1 MDLTTIAIILIPLV
15 VLLLII
21 LLAIRMLRRRRA
33 AQASQA
39 TAPARPVK
47 PEKDKAAAR
56 SSTPANTAAARPKK
70 KMVRIEKKSAPAP
83 AVNTAT
89 KILGGPEQHRGL
101 PAEPKQGF
109 APQGD
114 KIRILIVD
122 DNTGTRENVSRL
134 LYFEDDLEVIGQAVN
149 GRQGVEMA
157 VSLKPHIVLMDI
169 NMPDMDG
176 ITATGEMSTKAPYSQ
191 VIIMSVQSDQHYMK
205 RAMAAGARDFQPKPF
220 TSEELVSCIRRVY
233 SIGLPVY
240 QQLEAMEHAKA
251 QPARATKTQQSSGS
265 ADQGTVIVMYSPKG
279 GAGTSALVSNLA
291 VAFHQQ
297 AGETVLLD
305 GALQAGDISVH
316 LNTRPQRSIADTVH
330 EGVLETDLLDDVL
343 MAHHSGLKL
352 LLAPP
357 QPELAEAFNGK
368 MIATALKALKGNHNA
383 IFVDTTP
390 QLTDVTLAALETAS
404 YILVVTTPELPAIK
418 SVKLFLELAEQLEFD
433 MSRLMVVINRADLPG
448 GIPPSQIEKVLQ
460 LKHTFRIPNDSK
472 MYFALNR
479 GASVCLADP
488 TAPSAT
494 AIFSLAKDLQERIS
508 SGKAELAGA
517 V

>member
-1 MDLTTIAIILIPLV
+1 MDPVSLAFILIPLLFLMLI
-15 VLLLII
+15 VLLI
-21 LLAIRMLRRRRA
+21 LRAVRRRRA
-33 AQASQA
+33 AREAQAE
-39 TAPARPVK
+39 APARAAKSGETK
-47 PEKDKAAAR
+47 PA
-56 SSTPANTAAARPKK
+56 SSPPKK
-70 KMVRIEKKSAPAP
+70 LNRKPAGEAKKSGPKPA
-83 AVNTAT
+83 ATNAST

-101 PAEPKQGF
+101 PAEPKQGY
-109 APQGD
+109 APQGE

-157 VSLKPHIVLMDI
+157 AVLKPHIVLMDI

-233 SIGLPVY
+233 NIGLPVY
-240 QQLEAMEHAKA
+240 QQLEALEQAKA
-251 QPARATKTQQSSGS
+251 QPAKPSRNQQTGKGGDASRGVVV
-265 ADQGTVIVMYSPKG
+265 AVYSPKG
-279 GAGTSALVSNLA
+279 GAGTSALASNLA
-291 VAFHQQ
+291 VAFQQ
-297 AGETVLLD
+297 QTGDTVLVD

-330 EGVLETDLLDDVL
+330 EGQLEVDLLDDVL

-357 QPELAEAFNGK
+357 QPELAESFNGQ
-368 MIATALKALKGNHNA
+368 MMASAIDALKTGYNVVL
-383 IFVDTTP
+383 VDTTP
-390 QLTDVTLAALETAS
+390 QLTDVTLAVLETAG

-433 MSRLMVVINRADLPG
+433 MSRLFVVINRADLPG
-448 GIPPSQIEKVLQ
+448 GIPPAQIEKVLQ
-460 LKHTFRIPNDSK
+460 LKHTFRIPNDAK
-472 MYFALNR
+472 LHFALNR
-479 GASVCLADP
+479 GASVCL
-488 TAPSAT
+488 TEPSAASST
-494 AIFSLAKDLQERIS
+494 AIVALAKDLGQRIGS
-508 SGKAELAGA
+508 SKTELTGA